1 MSAGEHIYGAVEAGG
16 TKFLCAVGRGVHDI
30 FEERRVA
37 TRKPAETLAEVLQF
51 FHAMQLKYGRVRG
64 FGIAS
69 FGPIQLD
76 RRAQDWGRLL
86 ATPKPGWANANLI
99 AALRPVADCAIELDT
114 DVNAAA
120 LAEAELGAGQGC
132 GSVAYVTVGTGIGA
146 GVAINNQTLRGRMH
160 PEMGHIHVRRDPRDL
175 KFPGICPFHGDCLEG
190 VASGLA
196 IQRRWQSDLC
206 ALPEDHAAYSI
217 VGGYLGQLAATIALV
232 TSAERIVFSGGVLEN
247 GLLLPHIRNAT
258 RDALAGYLPPHE
270 PDGCVE
276 NSVCISALHGR
287 AGLLGA
293 MILARRAAQLPG
305 QFAPTE
311 NSIGCRD
318 DQQ

>member
-1 MSAGEHIYGAVEAGG
+1 MSAGEQIYGAVEAGG
-16 TKFLCAVGRGVHDI
+16 TKFICAVGRGVHEVL
-30 FEERRVA
+30 EERRIA
-37 TRKPAETLAEVLQF
+37 TRQPGETLAEVLQF
-51 FHAMQLKYGRVRG
+51 FHAMQLKYGRMRG
-64 FGIAS
+64 LGIAS

-76 RRAQDWGRLL
+76 RRSPDWGRML

-99 AALRPVADCAIELDT
+99 TALQPVADCGIELDT

-132 GSVAYVTVGTGIGA
+132 GTVAYVTVGTGIGA

-160 PEMGHIHVRRDPRDL
+160 PEMGHIHVRRDSRDL
-175 KFPGICPFHGDCLEG
+175 NFPGVCPFHGDCLEG
-190 VASGLA
+190 VASGPA
-196 IQRRWQSDLC
+196 IQRRWQADLA

-217 VGGYLGQLAATIALV
+217 IGGYLGQLAATIALV

-247 GLLLPHIRNAT
+247 GLLLTHIRDAT
-258 RDALAGYLPPHE
+258 RDALAGYLPAHE

-276 NSVCISALHGR
+276 NSVCVSSLHGR

-293 MILARRAAQLPG
+293 MILARRAGELHAVQ
-305 QFAPTE
+305 
-311 NSIGCRD
+311 S
-318 DQQ
+318 

>member
-1 MSAGEHIYGAVEAGG
+1 MSAGEQIYGAVEAGG
-16 TKFLCAVGRGVHDI
+16 TKILCAVGRSVHDLLDEKRI
-30 FEERRVA
+30 A
-37 TRKPAETLAEVLQF
+37 TRQPAETLAEVLQF
-51 FHAMQLKYGRVRG
+51 FHSMQLKHGRMHG

-76 RRAQDWGRLL
+76 RRAADWGRML
-86 ATPKPGWANANLI
+86 ATPKPGWANVNLV
-99 AALRPVADCAIELDT
+99 AALQPVADCGIELDT

-146 GVAINNQTLRGRMH
+146 GVAINGQTLHGRMH
-160 PEMGHIHVRRDPRDL
+160 PEMGHIQVRRDPRDL
-175 KFPGICPFHGDCLEG
+175 TFAGVCPFHGDCLEG
-190 VASGLA
+190 VASGPA
-196 IQRRWQSDLC
+196 IQRRWQSDLS
-206 ALPEDHAAYSI
+206 ALPEDHVAYSI
-217 VGGYLGQLAATIALV
+217 IGGYLGQLAATIALV
-232 TSAERIVFSGGVLEN
+232 ISAERIVFSGGVLEN

-276 NSVCISALHGR
+276 NSVCVSPLHGR

-293 MILARRAAQLPG
+293 MILSRRAS
-305 QFAPTE
+305 E
-311 NSIGCRD
+311 
-318 DQQ
+318 QQAAAS